1 MKKYV
6 LSACISGACLLCTCL
21 SGQNNSVFD
30 QAAKATE
37 LSIPASPA
45 FIMLNDNVPSRI
57 QRFASLH
64 DFKVDWSMTNGQ
76 QGYTLSPGIALEA
89 QPVWLLMF
97 DRASASRYHK
107 ASPLARALSTFSVSV
122 GTQSSNDKN
131 WLAWGAKM
139 NLYRH
144 KDPLNDPDFLNALE
158 AATQGAKDS
167 LLLRIKDLEKEQIRL
182 DRKNSAYD
190 KNFNMLE
197 DSILKVQFEI
207 NEVERK
213 QSQRIAEVRDA
224 YVQEHWNMP
233 YLDVAFGRLMTYAQ
247 VSNPITQ
254 IISDPVTG
262 IDTTISLD
270 QSSLKLN
277 AEGYA
282 VWLSGGIGLGKN
294 VLLSGMVQYG
304 KRPSQLT
311 ADIAENMSGGFN
323 LRYGTRRY
331 NFFLEGFLD
340 HSKIQ
345 LASFNGA
352 ELERRTYV
360 LTLGGDWRISRNVM
374 LTFGIRQT
382 RDFINSTYFIQ
393 PLMNVNCLMR

>member
-6 LSACISGACLLCTCL
+6 LFALITGGCLFCAALW
-21 SGQNNSVFD
+21 GQSSLLLD
-30 QAAKATE
+30 QAAKSTE

-45 FIMLNDNVPSRI
+45 FTMLNDNVPSRI

-64 DFKVDWSMTNGQ
+64 DFKVDWSVTNGQ

-89 QPVWLLMF
+89 QPIWLMMF

-107 ASPLARALSTFSVSV
+107 ASPLARMLSTLSVSV

-131 WLAWGAKM
+131 WLAWGAKL

-158 AATQGAKDS
+158 AATQGDKDS
-167 LLLRIKDLEKEQIRL
+167 LLLRIKDFEKEQIRL
-182 DRKNSAYD
+182 DRRKVDYD
-190 KNFNMLE
+190 KNYKMLE
-197 DSILKVQFEI
+197 DSILNVQFEI
-207 NEVERK
+207 REVERK
-213 QSQRIAEVRDA
+213 QSERISEIRET
-224 YVQEHWNMP
+224 YVQENWNMP
-233 YLDVAFGRLMTYAQ
+233 YLDVAFGRLLTYAQ
-247 VSNPITQ
+247 VSSPISQ

-262 IDTTISLD
+262 LDTTVSVD
-270 QSSLKLN
+270 QNTLKLN
-277 AEGYA
+277 GEGYG

-311 ADIAENMSGGFN
+311 ADIAESMSGGFN

-340 HSKIQ
+340 HNTIK
-345 LASFNGA
+345 LASFGGA
-352 ELERRTYV
+352 ELERKTYV

-374 LTFGIRQT
+374 LTFGIRQS
-382 RDFINSTYFIQ
+382 RDFINKAYFLQ